1 MEQETI
7 VAVASAP
14 GTGGIAVIRLSGP
27 EAFTIATKIWR
38 GKNLAESEPYRAR
51 YGSIV
56 NPENGEIVDDALATP
71 FRGPASFTGENTVE
85 FAVHGSRWIQR
96 EVVRLLI
103 DAGAR
108 MADHG
113 EFTQR
118 AFLNGKL
125 DLAQAEGVADLI
137 ASSSRAGHR
146 LAISQTRGG
155 FSRRLEELREK
166 LIEFASLLELELDFS
181 EEDVEFADRTR
192 LRELADETLAT
203 VNRLADSYSAG
214 RALKE
219 GVPVVIAGVPNA
231 GKSTLLNALLGDDKA
246 IVSDIPG
253 TTRDVIEDT
262 AEIDGILFRFIDTAG
277 LRDTADKVERL
288 GIERT
293 HRHIANAA
301 ILIRLLDATQPL
313 PPQLQTLPTPIPN
326 SPTDSN
332 VGTSL
337 RDVSPAK
344 DSTTESF
351 PTISPSES
359 IAGTSLRDV
368 SKLPQ
373 ATPSYSK
380 LPQATPTI
388 ITVINK
394 SDLTSPQETSE
405 ITGATITISAKTGQG
420 LKELEQALVTAATPH
435 TEADLTVT
443 NARHY
448 EALKRASAA
457 LTRAA
462 ESLQTTLSA
471 DFIAQDI
478 REALH
483 HLGAI
488 TGAITTPDLLHSIFA
503 RFCIGK

>member
-1 MEQETI
+1 MEPEKMNEQKNLSPFASVNESETI
-7 VAVASAP
+7 VAVATAP
-14 GTGGIAVIRLSGP
+14 GVGGIAVIRLSGP
-27 EAFTIATKIWR
+27 QAFAISSKIWR
-38 GKNLAESEPYRAR
+38 GANLSESEPYRAR

-56 NPENGEIVDDALATP
+56 NPETDEIVDEVLATP
-71 FRGPASFTGENTVE
+71 FRGPASFTGEDTVE

-137 ASSSRAGHR
+137 ASSSRAAHR

-155 FSRRLEELREK
+155 FSKRLEELREK

-192 LRELADETLAT
+192 LRELAEETLNT
-203 VNRLADSYSAG
+203 VRRLADSYSAG

-262 AEIDGILFRFIDTAG
+262 IELGGILFRFIDTAG
-277 LRDTADKVERL
+277 LRDTSDEVERL

-293 HRHIANAA
+293 HRHIERAA
-301 ILIRLLDATQPL
+301 IVIRLLDATRPFESQL
-313 PPQLQTLPTPIPN
+313 PALPTVDTLPDT
-326 SPTDSN
+326 
-332 VGTSL
+332 
-337 RDVSPAK
+337 
-344 DSTTESF
+344 
-351 PTISPSES
+351 
-359 IAGTSLRDV
+359 
-368 SKLPQ
+368 
-373 ATPSYSK
+373 AT
-380 LPQATPTI
+380 LL
-388 ITVINK
+388 TVINK
-394 SDLTSPQETSE
+394 TDANVEPNPSFEVITDTEVSLSDTSIAPAVKIEP
-405 ITGATITISAKTGQG
+405 IAISAKTGAGIDKLIQV
-420 LKELEQALVTAATPH
+420 LIDAATPH

-448 EALKRASAA
+448 ESLV
-457 LTRAA
+457 RAA
-462 ESLQTTLSA
+462 DSLQRAKDALSTTLSA

>member
-7 VAVASAP
+7 VAVATAP

-27 EAFTIATKIWR
+27 EAFAIASKIWR

-71 FRGPASFTGENTVE
+71 FRGPASFTGEDTVE

-313 PPQLQTLPTPIPN
+313 PPQLQTLPTP
-326 SPTDSN
+326 PTDSN

-337 RDVSPAK
+337 RDVSPAT

-368 SKLPQ
+368 SKLSP
-373 ATPSYSK
+373 ANPSYSK
-380 LPQATPTI
+380 LPKATPTI

-394 SDLTSPQETSE
+394 SDLTSLQETSE

-420 LKELEQALVTAATPH
+420 LKELEQALVTAAPPH